1 MLARMETTSSMLW
14 VTYEIVSGAK
24 RICNPVR
31 YRQQKPVTP
40 PTGIPFVSSGPRVDS

>member
-1 MLARMETTSSMLW
+1 MLARTETTSSTLW

-40 PTGIPFVSSGPRVDS
+40 PIGIPFVSSSPHMDS